1 MADRFFPNEIP
12 AFIPETPGTVSVS
25 GEPKDSLAKLLQL
38 PYEILSER
46 LKTAALDLKETV
58 LFHSLAIRSRFLVYL
73 CHFLIFFFPGVGIQV
88 MKVTWGLRGKRVS
101 DYTLYTGALGTAFLL
116 FKSYQVTKDKSD
128 LLVCSEIIKAC
139 EFEAKGSG

>member
-73 CHFLIFFFPGVGIQV
+73 CHFLIFFFSWDWYSGYEGDVGI
-88 MKVTWGLRGKRVS
+88 KRETRERLYSLYWGS
-101 DYTLYTGALGTAFLL
+101 WNCFL
-116 FKSYQVTKDKSD
+116 V
-128 LLVCSEIIKAC
+128 V
-139 EFEAKGSG
+139 

>member
-1 MADRFFPNEIP
+1 MSFFD
-12 AFIPETPGTVSVS
+12 F
-25 GEPKDSLAKLLQL
+25 
-38 PYEILSER
+38 
-46 LKTAALDLKETV
+46 
-58 LFHSLAIRSRFLVYL
+58 
-73 CHFLIFFFPGVGIQV
+73 FFFPGVGIQV